1 MFTCI
6 FHKKRSAYKFSCKKK
21 CSKCGTMA
29 SCEYY
34 FVEQIARTTHHRNMI
49 DPRYKVEKLVL
60 TDCGYI
66 LQILITSPSLITAC
80 FSKFIEKLDVILGHV
95 TKFHKY

>member
-6 FHKKRSAYKFSCKKK
+6 FHKKRSADKFSCKKK
-21 CSKCGTMA
+21 CSKCGTVA

-34 FVEQIARTTHHRNMI
+34 FVEQIARTTYHRNMI

-60 TDCGYI
+60 TDYFAN
-66 LQILITSPSLITAC
+66 LNYLTVADNSMFFQ
-80 FSKFIEKLDVILGHV
+80 
-95 TKFHKY
+95 FH

>member
-1 MFTCI
+1 
-6 FHKKRSAYKFSCKKK
+6 
-21 CSKCGTMA
+21 
-29 SCEYY
+29 
-34 FVEQIARTTHHRNMI
+34 MI
-49 DPRYKVEKLVL
+49 DPRYKVEKLAL

-80 FSKFIEKLDVILGHV
+80 FSNFIEKLDVILGHV